1 MDEFKLLLNCNISGR
16 ESFDYN
22 YKILIKYIIKLR
34 LPPYLIQNN
43 SMHNCNNQSIITILV
58 IVVLVVITI
67 RINFS

>member
-34 LPPYLIQNN
+34 IPLFFKIIACITGIINHYNYGYCRSCSNN
-43 SMHNCNNQSIITILV
+43 N
-58 IVVLVVITI
+58 
-67 RINFS
+67 

>member
-1 MDEFKLLLNCNISGR
+1 MDEFKLLLNCNISDG

-34 LPPYLIQNN
+34 LPPSLIQNN
-43 SMHNCNNQSIITILV
+43 SMHHCNNQSIITILV
-58 IVVLVVITI
+58 IVVLVLITS

>member
-34 LPPYLIQNN
+34 LPSSLIQNN
-43 SMHNCNNQSIITILV
+43 SMHHCNNQSLQ
-58 IVVLVVITI
+58 LWLLSLL
-67 RINFS
+67 F